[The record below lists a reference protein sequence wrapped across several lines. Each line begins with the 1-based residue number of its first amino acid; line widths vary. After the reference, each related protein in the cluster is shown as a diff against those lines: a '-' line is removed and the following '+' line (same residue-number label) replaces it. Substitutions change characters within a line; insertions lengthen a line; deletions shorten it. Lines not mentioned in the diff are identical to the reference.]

1 MQISISFIFLVIE
14 EKKECKNEVIEI
26 NIYSLYYIY
35 IYISTYTHTL
45 IFTRLAEPVTSS

>member
-35 IYISTYTHTL
+35 ISTYTHTL

>member
-14 EKKECKNEVIEI
+14 KKKQCKNEVIEI
-26 NIYSLYYIY
+26 NIYSLYY